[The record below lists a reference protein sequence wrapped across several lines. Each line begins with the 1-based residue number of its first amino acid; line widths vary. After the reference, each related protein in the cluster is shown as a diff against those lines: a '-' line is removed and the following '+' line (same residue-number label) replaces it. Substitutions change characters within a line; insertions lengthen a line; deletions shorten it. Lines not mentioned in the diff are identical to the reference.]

1 TIPVKK
7 QQLQQVGTSW
17 VGNNNFEN
25 PFETKLTKKER
36 ILLKETF
43 QRLDDPKE
51 IVGMIFLD
59 IVYDIEPDM
68 KKAFSIDRVPKAG
81 MLRMPKFGGHISRFT
96 DLLDKT
102 TNMLGF
108 TENLAGAL
116 QLVRKSGR
124 AHARQGYLEANQHN
138 FERNYFEIVMNVFN
152 ERFIP
157 FLTGQEELPA
167 PGDKDKKKVRF
178 AQTYTSSQI
187 TEVWKKFFNL
197 IAVEMADSF
206 EVERT
211 RQRNAQSQKT
221 LAPHQH
227 IEESERRKKRM
238 QEKQSEIDNT
248 SSFYERKEQ
257 EQMLEDPF

>member
-1 TIPVKK
+1 M
-7 QQLQQVGTSW
+7 
-17 VGNNNFEN
+17 
-25 PFETKLTKKER
+25 
-36 ILLKETF
+36 F

-59 IVYDIEPDM
+59 IVYEIEPDM
-68 KKAFSIDRVPKAG
+68 KKAFSIKQVPKAG

-96 DLLDKT
+96 ELLDKT

-124 AHARQGYLEANQHN
+124 AHTSQGYLEANQHN

-157 FLTGQEELPA
+157 FLTGQEE
-167 PGDKDKKKVRF
+167 K
-178 AQTYTSSQI
+178 QI
-187 TEVWKKFFNL
+187 E
-197 IAVEMADSF
+197 
-206 EVERT
+206 
-211 RQRNAQSQKT
+211 
-221 LAPHQH
+221 
-227 IEESERRKKRM
+227 
-238 QEKQSEIDNT
+238 NT
-248 SSFYERKEQ
+248 GSFYEPKEQ